1 MAQTHNPGDG
11 EGEFTPAPGAGPGP
25 EHEYEHPYGQ
35 DAEQAPEAEADYDP
49 EQTTVARAQGQPP
62 GAPYGGPSTPGR
74 GIAAALG
81 TLGDGRYRLTHK
93 LGRGGMAEVLAAQD
107 VRLGRQVAVKLLRP
121 ELAQDEVSRL
131 RFTREAHSVASLN
144 HHSIVAVYD
153 TGEELVGG
161 ESTPYIVMELVE
173 GKTVRELLVDEEAP
187 PVDQALIIIAGVLEA
202 LDYSHR
208 HGIVHRDIKPANVII
223 TTTGAVKVMDFGI
236 ARALTGAASTMTQTG
251 MVMGTPQY
259 LSPEQA
265 LGKPVDHRSDLY
277 AAGCMLYE
285 LLTLR
290 PPFTGDTPLSV
301 VYQHVQD
308 APVPPSQAND
318 RVPYQLDELVL
329 RSLAKNP
336 DERFQ
341 SADEFRAHVQHAL
354 REMHGAGGYP
364 TTALGGFGTGQS
376 GYDGTPG
383 QGTAVT
389 AIFGAGAAGRPGDQ
403 TTVLPY
409 GAAAGGYPTSQTP
422 YGGAGGAGGS
432 SGGGDGYGGGYEEQP
447 RSGGGRRKALGWA
460 VGVLLV
466 VAAGIGV
473 AVAANGGGSSGG
485 GGNPVNPVAPSNS
498 TSVSDSPSDAPTT
511 ASPTTPSTSP
521 SQSRSR
527 TPYQPPTEPSQ
538 PTYQPPTYRPP
549 HSTAPSTSPS
559 SAGSPSTAPSSPS
572 TGSSPSGSTGG
583 GGSSPSGGS
592 TASGGP
598 TGSTGGGTGGT
609 GGGTGG
615 TGGGTGGTGGG
626 TGGTPSAPAGGQA
639 GGGTGGHSI
648 LPITPAS
655 N

>member
-1 MAQTHNPGDG
+1 MAQTHEPGDG
-11 EGEFTPAPGAGPGP
+11 EEFTPAPGAGPGP
-25 EHEYEHPYGQ
+25 EQQHERDHGYEAYEAEPGT
-35 DAEQAPEAEADYDP
+35 DAEE
-49 EQTTVARAQGQPP
+49 TTAARAQGQPP
-62 GAPYGGPSTPGR
+62 GAPYGGPATPGR

-81 TLGDGRYRLTHK
+81 TLGDGRYRLTHR

-121 ELAQDEVSRL
+121 ELAQDEVARL

-173 GKTVRELLVDEEAP
+173 GRTVRELLLAEEAP

-236 ARALTGAASTMTQTG
+236 ARALTGAATTMTQTG

-308 APVPPSQAND
+308 APVPPAQANS
-318 RVPYQLDELVL
+318 RVPWQLDELVL

-336 DERFQ
+336 DDRFQ
-341 SADEFRAHVQHAL
+341 SADEFRAHLQHAL
-354 REMHGAGGYP
+354 REMHGGAGGYP
-364 TTALGGFGTGQS
+364 TAVLG

-389 AIFGAGAAGRPGDQ
+389 TMLGASALPPNDR

-409 GAAAGGYPTSQTP
+409 GAAATGYQTPQAP
-422 YGGAGGAGGS
+422 YGGAGG
-432 SGGGDGYGGGYEEQP
+432 GGGRPGGGGYGGGYQDEPQP
-447 RSGGGRRKALGWA
+447 AGGRRKALAWA
-460 VGVLLV
+460 AGVVLV
-466 VAAGIGV
+466 LAAGIGV
-473 AVAANGGGSSGG
+473 AVAASGG
-485 GGNPVNPVAPSNS
+485 GTSGGSNS
-498 TSVSDSPSDAPTT
+498 IPPQPNSSVSAPDSTSDTQTTPTPSPSP
-511 ASPTTPSTSP
+511 SP

-527 TPYQPPTEPSQ
+527 S
-538 PTYQPPTYRPP
+538 TYQPPTDSGQVPPSQPSYRPTR
-549 HSTAPSTSPS
+549 SSSPS
-559 SAGSPSTAPSSPS
+559 GSPSGTASASTSSSASAS
-572 TGSSPSGSTGG
+572 TSASASSTASSGSGSGSSPSGQ
-583 GGSSPSGGS
+583 PSGGS
-592 TASGGP
+592 SSQP
-598 TGSTGGGTGGT
+598 TGSSHPPVIGTIGGTGP
-609 GGGTGG
+609 GGGI
-615 TGGGTGGTGGG
+615 
-626 TGGTPSAPAGGQA
+626 GQ
-639 GGGTGGHSI
+639 
-648 LPITPAS
+648 